1 MGAMHSSVQWFG
13 SIAHSEQVCL
23 GTGILSRFARVLHV
37 WVQCT
42 LVCNGLEVLLIASR
56 SVWELDILSRFAR
69 VLHVWVQC
77 TLVCNGLEVLHI
89 VSRSGRSIAHSDAIP
104 TPAYP
109 GQLWLRMLS
118 RVS

>member
-1 MGAMHSSVQWFG
+1 VVS
-13 SIAHSEQVCL
+13 
-23 GTGILSRFARVLHV
+23 RVLRELHIV
-37 WVQCT
+37 SRSLRELHIV
-42 LVCNGLEVLLIASR
+42 SR
-56 SVWELDILSRFAR
+56 SVWELDILSRFAG
-69 VLHVWVQC
+69 VLHVGVQC
-77 TLVCNGLEVLHI
+77 TLVCNGLEVLHIVSRSLGELHI